1 MAHKSHE
8 KKSHEKSHDKKHLI
22 ERLFK
27 LLLLTLVVLRILNHF
42 NLKFPVAPLMKGV
55 EVLMLSVWSLLVLKD
70 KNSQA
75 ELRAMMIQQ
84 YNPFGAH

>member
-1 MAHKSHE
+1 MAHHKSND
-8 KKSHEKSHDKKHLI
+8 KKSQDKKHLV

-84 YNPFGAH
+84 YNPFVAH

>member
-1 MAHKSHE
+1 MSHKTHE
-8 KKSHEKSHDKKHLI
+8 KKSNNKKNLV

-84 YNPFGAH
+84 YNPFVSH

>member
-1 MAHKSHE
+1 MAHHKSHE
-8 KKSHEKSHDKKHLI
+8 KKTHEKKHLV

-70 KNSQA
+70 KNSQS

>member
-1 MAHKSHE
+1 MAHKSNE
-8 KKSHEKSHDKKHLI
+8 KKSHDKKHLI

-42 NLKFPVAPLMKGV
+42 NLNFPVAPLMKGV

>member
-1 MAHKSHE
+1 MAHHKSNE
-8 KKSHEKSHDKKHLI
+8 KKSHEKKNLVEK
-22 ERLFK
+22 LFK

-55 EVLMLSVWSLLVLKD
+55 EVLMLSVWSLLALRD

-84 YNPFGAH
+84 YNPFAAH

>member
-1 MAHKSHE
+1 MSHKSHE
-8 KKSHEKSHDKKHLI
+8 KKSQEKKHLV

-84 YNPFGAH
+84 YNPFAAH

>member
-1 MAHKSHE
+1 MAHNLNE
-8 KKSHEKSHDKKHLI
+8 KKSHNKKHLI

-42 NLKFPVAPLMKGV
+42 NLKFPIAPLMKGV
-55 EVLMLSVWSLLVLKD
+55 EILMLSVWSLLVLKD

>member
-1 MAHKSHE
+1 MAHHKSHE
-8 KKSHEKSHDKKHLI
+8 KKSQEKKHLV
-22 ERLFK
+22 EKLFK

>member
-1 MAHKSHE
+1 
-8 KKSHEKSHDKKHLI
+8 
-22 ERLFK
+22 
-27 LLLLTLVVLRILNHF
+27 
-42 NLKFPVAPLMKGV
+42 MKGV

>member
-22 ERLFK
+22 ERHFK

>member
-1 MAHKSHE
+1 MSHKTQE
-8 KKSHEKSHDKKHLI
+8 KKHLV
-22 ERLFK
+22 EKLFK

>member
-1 MAHKSHE
+1 MVHKTHE
-8 KKSHEKSHDKKHLI
+8 KKSQQKKHLI

-84 YNPFGAH
+84 YNPFVSH

>member
-1 MAHKSHE
+1 MSHKSHE
-8 KKSHEKSHDKKHLI
+8 KKSQEKKHLV

-42 NLKFPVAPLMKGV
+42 NLKFPIAPLMKGV
-55 EVLMLSVWSLLVLKD
+55 EILMLSVWSLLVLKD

-75 ELRAMMIQQ
+75 ELRSMLIQQ

>member
-1 MAHKSHE
+1 MSHKSNE
-8 KKSHEKSHDKKHLI
+8 KKSHEKKHLI

-55 EVLMLSVWSLLVLKD
+55 EILMLSVWSLLVLKD

-75 ELRAMMIQQ
+75 ELRSMMIQQ

>member
-1 MAHKSHE
+1 MSHKSHE
-8 KKSHEKSHDKKHLI
+8 KKSQEKKHLV

-55 EVLMLSVWSLLVLKD
+55 EILMLSVWSLLVLKD
-70 KNSQA
+70 KNSQS

>member
-1 MAHKSHE
+1 MSHKTQE
-8 KKSHEKSHDKKHLI
+8 KKHLV
-22 ERLFK
+22 EKLFK

-70 KNSQA
+70 KNSQR
-75 ELRAMMIQQ
+75 ELRTMMMQQ
-84 YNPFGAH
+84 YNPFAGH

>member
-8 KKSHEKSHDKKHLI
+8 KKSHDKKHLI